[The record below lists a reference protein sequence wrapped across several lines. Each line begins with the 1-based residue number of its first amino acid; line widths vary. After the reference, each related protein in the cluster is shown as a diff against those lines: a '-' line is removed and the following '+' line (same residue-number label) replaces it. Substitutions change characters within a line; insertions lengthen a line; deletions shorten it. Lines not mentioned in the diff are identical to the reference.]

1 MKKRCGIL
9 LLALVMALSLT
20 LLAGCAGEEPAGQ
33 PSESSSQPESEQ
45 ASQSSGVPEEESGAS
60 VSSPESGETEES
72 SEASPESS
80 ASQSAPQSQDPS
92 SQDTAGEDSRLVAND
107 GALFGSAE
115 QEVLGTG
122 EDLEK
127 WTAAAADMSGVS
139 HLLVSTFSDPRV
151 LTQEEVQTILDTL
164 AGLSP
169 QVLEEKG
176 NPPTGGNA
184 NIIAYDAAGQEL
196 WRATVNESWLI
207 VRVAPDTTPRLFGIE
222 GQAVDELLAING

>member
-60 VSSPESGETEES
+60 VSSPESGE
-72 SEASPESS
+72 
-80 ASQSAPQSQDPS
+80 
-92 SQDTAGEDSRLVAND
+92 
-107 GALFGSAE
+107 E

-127 WTAAAADMSGVS
+127 WMAAAADMSGVS